1 MTEAKLATD
10 PKQRF
15 SNRVADY
22 VRYRPGYPRAVLD
35 LLRDECALTAE
46 SVVADI
52 GSGTGIL
59 TRLFLENGN
68 VVYGVEPNAEMR
80 QAGEEFLA
88 AYPKFR
94 SIAAAAE
101 ATTLPDASVDFVIAA
116 QAFHWFDAQAARA
129 EFQRI
134 SRPQGRVVVI
144 ANHRKKDATPFLR
157 AYEALLSKF
166 GTDYGKVAETY
177 PSAARMAD
185 FFGAG
190 KFREHTAPNRQIFD
204 FDGLSGRLRSSS
216 YAPPPEHPNHKPML
230 AALKELFGAYSDGG
244 NVSFDYVTYIYYGQ
258 LESGAGE

>member
-1 MTEAKLATD
+1 MMMLATD

-22 VRYRPGYPRAVLD
+22 VRYRPRYPRAVLD
-35 LLRDECALTAE
+35 LLRDECGLTPE
-46 SVVADI
+46 SVVADV

-59 TRLFLENGN
+59 TQMFLENGN

-94 SIAAAAE
+94 TVAAAAE
-101 ATTLPDASVDFVIAA
+101 ATPLPGASVDFVLAA
-116 QAFHWFDAQAARA
+116 QAFHWFYPTAALS

-134 SRPQGRVVVI
+134 LRPQRWVAVI

-157 AYEALLSKF
+157 AYEAFLGKF

-190 KFREHTAPNRQIFD
+190 KFREHTTPNRQIFD

-216 YAPPPEHPNHKPML
+216 YAPPREHPNHRPML
-230 AALKELFGAYSDGG
+230 TALKELFDAHSDGG
-244 NVSFDYVTYIYYGQ
+244 SVSFDYVTYIYYGR
-258 LESGAGE
+258 LEAGAGE

>member
-1 MTEAKLATD
+1 MIVATD
-10 PKQRF
+10 SKERF

-22 VRYRPGYPRAVLD
+22 VRYRPGYPRAVVD
-35 LLRDECALTAE
+35 LLREECGLVPE
-46 SVVADI
+46 SIVADV

-88 AYPKFR
+88 AYTKFR
-94 SIAAAAE
+94 SVAGSAE
-101 ATTLPDASVDFVIAA
+101 ATTLQDASVDFVLAA
-116 QAFHWFDAQAARA
+116 QAFHWFDARAARA

-134 SRPQGRVVVI
+134 LRPRGWVAVI

-157 AYEALLSKF
+157 AYEAFLSKF

-177 PSAARMAD
+177 PSAARMAE
-185 FFGAG
+185 FFGAA

-230 AALKELFGAYSDGG
+230 VALKELFDAHSDGG
-244 NVSFDYVTYIYYGQ
+244 SVSFDYVTYIYYGQ
-258 LESGAGE
+258 LEAGGTE

>member
-1 MTEAKLATD
+1 MTGATD
-10 PKQRF
+10 SKERF

-22 VRYRPGYPRAVLD
+22 VRYRPGYPRAVLE
-35 LLRDECALTAE
+35 LLRDECALTPE
-46 SVVADI
+46 SVVADV

-59 TRLFLENGN
+59 TRLLLENGN
-68 VVYGVEPNAEMR
+68 AVYGIEPNAEMR
-80 QAGEEFLA
+80 QAGAEFLA

-94 SIAAAAE
+94 SVAAAAE
-101 ATTLPDASVDFVIAA
+101 ATTMPDASVDFVMAA

-129 EFQRI
+129 EFRRI
-134 SRPQGRVVVI
+134 LRPQGWVAVI

-157 AYEALLSKF
+157 AYEAFLRSF

-185 FFGAG
+185 FFGAE
-190 KFREHTAPNRQIFD
+190 KCREHAAPNRQIFD

-230 AALKELFGAYSDGG
+230 AALKELFDAHSDGG
-244 NVSFDYVTYIYYGQ
+244 SVSFDYVTYIFYGH
-258 LESGAGE
+258 LS

>member
-1 MTEAKLATD
+1 MILTTD
-10 PKQRF
+10 SKQRF

-22 VRYRPGYPRAVLD
+22 IRYRPGYPRAVLE
-35 LLRDECALTAE
+35 LLRDECGLTAD

-59 TRLFLENGN
+59 TRMFLENGN
-68 VVYGVEPNAEMR
+68 AVYGVEPNADMR
-80 QAGEEFLA
+80 VAGEEFLA
-88 AYPKFR
+88 KYPIFR
-94 SIAAAAE
+94 SVAAAAE
-101 ATTLPDASVDFVIAA
+101 ATTLPDASVDFVAA
-116 QAFHWFDAQAARA
+116 GQVFHWFDPQAART
-129 EFQRI
+129 EFRRI
-134 SRPQGRVVVI
+134 LRPQGWVVVI
-144 ANHRKKDATPFLR
+144 ANHRKKDSTPFLR
-157 AYEALLSKF
+157 AYEAFLRKF

-230 AALKELFGAYSDGG
+230 ATLKELFDAHSSDGS
-244 NVSFDYVTYIYYGQ
+244 VSFDYVTYIYYGQ
-258 LESGAGE
+258 LEAGGE

>member
-1 MTEAKLATD
+1 MIVPATD
-10 PKQRF
+10 SKERF
-15 SNRVADY
+15 SNRVGDY
-22 VRYRPGYPRAVLD
+22 VRYRPGYPRAVLE
-35 LLRDECALTAE
+35 LLRDECGLAPE

-59 TRLFLENGN
+59 TQMLLENGN

-80 QAGEEFLA
+80 AAGEEFLA

-94 SIAAAAE
+94 SIAASAE
-101 ATTLPDASVDFVIAA
+101 ATTLPDASIDFIVAA
-116 QAFHWFDAQAARA
+116 QAFHWFDPRASRA
-129 EFQRI
+129 EFHRI
-134 SRPQGRVVVI
+134 LRTQGRVVVV

-157 AYEALLSKF
+157 AYEAFLRKF

-177 PSAARMAD
+177 PSAGRMTK

-190 KFREHTAPNRQIFD
+190 KFHEHSAPNRQIFD

-230 AALKELFGAYSDGG
+230 AALKELFDAHSDEGS
-244 NVSFDYVTYIYYGQ
+244 VSFDYVTYIYYGR
-258 LESGAGE
+258 LEAGASE

>member
-1 MTEAKLATD
+1 MMGATD
-10 PKQRF
+10 SKERF

-22 VRYRPGYPRAVLD
+22 VRYRPGYPRAILE
-35 LLRDECALTAE
+35 LLRDECALTPQ
-46 SVVADI
+46 SVIADV

-59 TRLFLENGN
+59 TRLLLENGN
-68 VVYGVEPNAEMR
+68 VVYGVEPNAQMR

-94 SIAAAAE
+94 SVAAAAE
-101 ATTLPDASVDFVIAA
+101 ATTLPDASVDFVMAA

-129 EFQRI
+129 EFRRI
-134 SRPQGRVVVI
+134 LRPQAWAVVI
-144 ANHRKKDATPFLR
+144 ANHRKKDSTPFLR
-157 AYEALLSKF
+157 AYEAFLRSF

-177 PSAARMAD
+177 PSAARMNG

-216 YAPPPEHPNHKPML
+216 YAPPPEHPSHQPMI
-230 AALKELFGAYSDGG
+230 AALKELFDAHSDGG
-244 NVSFDYVTYIYYGQ
+244 NVSFDYLTYIYYGQ
-258 LESGAGE
+258 LGE